1 LPGLG
6 LIHISEP
13 PASQPASQPATGS
26 RFCLGS
32 RLGFPNL
39 ILDRLAYVL
48 AMAVGQNENALLQL
62 DFAIAITTL
71 WTAAHQ
77 TSGVQVRIAKINV
90 STA

>member
-1 LPGLG
+1 
-6 LIHISEP
+6 
-13 PASQPASQPATGS
+13 
-26 RFCLGS
+26 
-32 RLGFPNL
+32 
-39 ILDRLAYVL
+39 
-48 AMAVGQNENALLQL
+48 MAVGQNENALLQL